1 VRVLLDTHAL
11 LWFASNDP
19 RLGARAREVISD
31 PATERL
37 VSIASAWE
45 LAIKSSIGKLTT
57 VGPFADWLDSLCAG
71 AAVELLPVAIGD
83 VRRLHALP
91 WHHRDPFDRML
102 VAQASERGIAIVTA
116 DADIGRYDVEVIW

>member
-1 VRVLLDTHAL
+1 VLIDTHAL
-11 LWFASNDP
+11 LSFASNDP
-19 RLGARAREVISD
+19 RLGVRAREVISD

-45 LAIKSSIGKLTT
+45 LAIKASIGKLTT
-57 VGPFADWLDSLCAG
+57 LGPFADWLDSLLAG
-71 AAVELLPVAIGD
+71 AVAELLPVAIGD

-102 VAQASERGIAIVTA
+102 IAQPSERGIAILTA
-116 DADIGRYDVEVIW
+116 DADIGRDDVEVIW